1 MGKEI
6 YLLILLLLMALN
18 IRLYKNQLGEVLPFE
33 VLKNKRKQVAEGI
46 MMMRAKRKN
55 ISLERELF
63 SSSVTLKNLSIV
75 KRDAPISADYIY
87 ERLVENSGYLK
98 PVYSRMLTL
107 YRMGNDTEAFEIVAK
122 TVGTK
127 SGKNFAN
134 ILSKLDKLNP
144 AQLVEQMEM
153 FQESLT
159 ESAMTAAMK
168 RAQRNSLIITSCAA
182 ASVFALLVNF
192 TVVVV
197 FMKTVNILNQIF
209 V

>member
-75 KRDAPISADYIY
+75 RRDAPISADYIY

-98 PVYSRMLTL
+98 PVYSL
-107 YRMGNDTEAFEIVAK
+107 
-122 TVGTK
+122 
-127 SGKNFAN
+127 
-134 ILSKLDKLNP
+134 
-144 AQLVEQMEM
+144 
-153 FQESLT
+153 
-159 ESAMTAAMK
+159 
-168 RAQRNSLIITSCAA
+168 SLIHI
-182 ASVFALLVNF
+182 
-192 TVVVV
+192 
-197 FMKTVNILNQIF
+197 
-209 V
+209 

>member
-1 MGKEI
+1 
-6 YLLILLLLMALN
+6 
-18 IRLYKNQLGEVLPFE
+18 
-33 VLKNKRKQVAEGI
+33 
-46 MMMRAKRKN
+46 
-55 ISLERELF
+55 
-63 SSSVTLKNLSIV
+63 
-75 KRDAPISADYIY
+75 
-87 ERLVENSGYLK
+87 
-98 PVYSRMLTL
+98 MLTL

>member
-1 MGKEI
+1 M
-6 YLLILLLLMALN
+6 
-18 IRLYKNQLGEVLPFE
+18 PFE

-75 KRDAPISADYIY
+75 RRDAPISADYIY